1 MQSGFTRTEL
11 LIAAVIV
18 AVIATIAVPG
28 LRRSR
33 MAGNEAAAIGALRAI
48 GAAETAYAAGC
59 GQNRYTTSLTTLSSL
74 PTELASTAPEL
85 RGYRLALAPAQGAI
99 AGGPDCQGRPTS
111 TGFYASATPLA
122 FGSSAM
128 RAFAVNTEGMIWQA
142 PAAAAPA
149 EPFGAPATPIQ

>member
-33 MAGNEAAAIGALRAI
+33 MAGNEAAAIAALRAI

-59 GQNRYTTSLTTLSSL
+59 GQNRYTTALATLSSL
-74 PTELASTAPEL
+74 PTEIATAAHER
-85 RGYRLALAPAQGAI
+85 RGYRFTLAPAQGAT
-99 AGGPDCQGRPTS
+99 AGAPDCQGRATS
-111 TGFYASATPLA
+111 TGFYASAMPVA
-122 FGSSAM
+122 FGSSGM
-128 RAFAVNTEGMIWQA
+128 RGFAVNPEGMIWQA

-149 EPFGAPATPIQ
+149 EPFSAPATPIQ